1 MEPQPDNAA
10 AIRSWQLAVE
20 NYSWPVA
27 RHVSLGFSDGDKNM
41 ELKTLSL
48 AYIFVLIR
56 VNSWL
61 NSNWAHPRFPPILRP
76 S

>member
-10 AIRSWQLAVE
+10 ANRSWQLKIVPGP
-20 NYSWPVA
+20 S
-27 RHVSLGFSDGDKNM
+27 HVTYRWDLVIGDKNM
-41 ELKTLSL
+41 ELRTLSL

-61 NSNWAHPRFPPILRP
+61 I
-76 S
+76 